1 MFNISIV
8 KKAVSL
14 FLAFLSFAI
23 PCFSY
28 QPKEPDEVLLNAAII
43 SDVHIDTRLPLG
55 KAIFKTGLRDMSKNA
70 RQNDALVIS
79 GDLTNYGDE
88 KSLMDF
94 FSLIKEN
101 CNAGKAVIAMGNH
114 DIGHVRDLGFTND
127 EARAWYIKNHNE
139 FMGTDFDKCYYSID
153 VNGYK
158 FIVLCDESPDNWDTF
173 EIYDEQ
179 IAFLDSE
186 LERATANGMP
196 AFVVCHEPV
205 EGVNGQPTVWKDG
218 AMDSESSTK
227 IKATLEKYKNVFY
240 ISGHMHEGINGKL
253 TEKVLGFCCVE
264 TLNGVTYVS
273 LPTYLLVNRFGF
285 LHNGMGLQMEV
296 YKSKVVFRAR
306 NYLTS
311 RWYPD
316 YEYEVPLV

>member
-1 MFNISIV
+1 MLKLSIIQ
-8 KKAVSL
+8 KLVSV
-14 FLAFLSFAI
+14 FAAFLSFAI
-23 PCFSY
+23 PCFNY
-28 QPKEPDEVLLNAAII
+28 QPKEPEKVLLNAAVI

-55 KAIFKTGLRDMSKNA
+55 KALFRAGLRDMSKNGIK
-70 RQNDALVIS
+70 NDAIVVS

-88 KSLMDF
+88 QSLIDF
-94 FSLIKEN
+94 FNLIRDN
-101 CNAGKAVIAMGNH
+101 CNADKAVIAMGNH
-114 DIGHVRDLGFTND
+114 DIGHVSDLGFTND
-127 EARAWYIKNHNE
+127 EARAWYVKNYNE
-139 FMGTDFDKCYYSID
+139 LMGFDFDKSYYAID
-153 VNGYK
+153 VKGYK
-158 FIVLCDESPDNWDTF
+158 FIVLCDESADNWDCF

-179 IAFLDSE
+179 IAFLDAQLAS
-186 LERATANGMP
+186 ATANGMP
-196 AFVVCHEPV
+196 AFVVCHEPC

-227 IKATLEKYKNVFY
+227 VKATMEKYKNVFF
-240 ISGHMHEGINGKL
+240 ISGHMHEGINGEL

-264 TLNGVTYVS
+264 TLNGVTYVN

-296 YKSKVVFRAR
+296 YESRVVFRAR

-316 YEYEVPLV
+316 YEYEIPLV